1 MAGGGDIILIP
12 EIAYR
17 MERVFEVVEDRA
29 RRGKRFS
36 IIVVAE
42 GVRLPGG
49 EYVIRQEVADT
60 HHKMRLGGIGVWMAH
75 EIDAAT
81 ATESRAVVLG
91 HMQRGGTPTACDRV
105 LATQFGHAALVEAM
119 EGHTDVM
126 VGRKGTRIVP
136 VPLSHVANRQ
146 RLVEPDS
153 QIVRAARAVG
163 TSFGDE

>member
-1 MAGGGDIILIP
+1 MPRHRSEEQTSLKRPLAILLALAVAVLAVFGVVQALSGDDSGTDDNLAGEDPTGDEP
-12 EIAYR
+12 
-17 MERVFEVVEDRA
+17 
-29 RRGKRFS
+29 
-36 IIVVAE
+36 
-42 GVRLPGG
+42 
-49 EYVIRQEVADT
+49 DT
-60 HHKMRLGGIGVWMAH
+60 VTPPDT
-75 EIDAAT
+75 DAAT